1 MKKVR
6 EMMSENKNLIVFFK
20 EKNIVVT
27 NIIIKI
33 YSYYSIVLNAVFEF

>member
-6 EMMSENKNLIVFFK
+6 EMMSENKNLIVFFE

>member
-1 MKKVR
+1 
-6 EMMSENKNLIVFFK
+6 MSENKNLIVFFK